1 MQLQVT
7 TVEIRALG
15 VKSFELRSPKGDLL
29 PQFEPGSHIRVTIP
43 GLAQSDPTRAYSLIS
58 DPLDLTHYEIAVM
71 HVEAGGGGSEAL
83 HKRVRAGDLL
93 DVSPP
98 RCDFRINESAGHSI
112 LIAGGIGITPILSLT
127 RELVRRGVPLE
138 VHYVA
143 RGRDRMPYRE
153 LISAMARDRA
163 RFYETRASFDLAR
176 ILGRI
181 APDTHVYVCGPHSLI
196 EETREQCR
204 GAGLHPSRLHFESF
218 GYRRMPGDTPVELEL
233 LNSGITVHAH
243 PGRPLL
249 EAIEAAG
256 IWAPADCRRGECGTC
271 VLSVAE
277 GAGDHRDHC
286 LTQEMRSHSICPC
299 VSWAAGGRLVLNL

>member
-7 TVEIRALG
+7 AVEMRALG
-15 VKSFELRSPKGDLL
+15 VKSFELRSLNGALL
-29 PQFEPGSHIRVTIP
+29 PRFKPGSHIRVTIP
-43 GLAQSDPTRAYSLIS
+43 GLEQNDPTRAYSLVS
-58 DPLDLTHYEIAVM
+58 DPLDLTHYEIAVL
-71 HVEAGGGGSEAL
+71 HVEGGGGGSEAL
-83 HKRVRAGDLL
+83 HQRVRVGDLL

-98 RCDFRINESAGHSI
+98 RCDFRLDESAAHSV

-127 RELVRRGVPLE
+127 RELVLRGKPIE

-153 LISAMARDRA
+153 VVSAMARYHA
-163 RFYETRASFDLAR
+163 KFYETRSSFDLAG

-181 APDTHVYVCGPHSLI
+181 APDTHVYVCGPHSLV
-196 EETREQCR
+196 EETRERCR
-204 GAGLHPSRLHFESF
+204 VASLHPSNFHFESF
-218 GYRRMPGDTPVELEL
+218 GYRRMPGDAPVDLEL
-233 LNSGITVHAH
+233 LNSRITVHAH
-243 PGRPLL
+243 PGRSLL

-271 VLSVAE
+271 ILSVAE

-299 VSWAAGGRLVLNL
+299 VSWAAGSRLAVNL

>member
-7 TVEIRALG
+7 TIKTRALR
-15 VKSFELRSPKGDLL
+15 VKSFQLRSPNGALL
-29 PQFEPGSHIRVTIP
+29 PHFEPGSHIRVTIP
-43 GLAQSDPTRAYSLIS
+43 GLEQKDPTRAYSLVS
-58 DPLDLTHYEIAVM
+58 DPLDLTHYEIAILR
-71 HVEAGGGGSEAL
+71 VEGGGGGSEAL
-83 HKRVRAGDLL
+83 HQRVRAGDLL

-98 RCDFRINESAGHSI
+98 RCDFRIDESAAHSL

-127 RELVRRGVPLE
+127 RELVLRGKPFEL
-138 VHYVA
+138 HYVA
-143 RGRDRMPYRE
+143 RGTDSMPYRE
-153 LISAMARDRA
+153 VISALARDRA
-163 RFYETRASFDLAR
+163 NFHETRVSFDLAG

-181 APDTHVYVCGPHSLI
+181 APDTHVYVCGPHSLL
-196 EETREQCR
+196 EEARER
-204 GAGLHPSRLHFESF
+204 SRFAGLHPSRLHFEPF
-218 GYRRMPGDTPVELEL
+218 GYRRMPGDAPVELEL

-256 IWAPADCRRGECGTC
+256 IWAPADCRRGECGAC

-286 LTQEMRSHSICPC
+286 LTPEMRSHSICPC
-299 VSWAAGGRLVLNL
+299 VSWVMGSRLAVNL